1 MVYLYYDMYKRNAN
15 MICDM
20 ITELIKR
27 VKYAR
32 KLFFPRVAKT
42 QENAKCVNY
51 KFASLS
57 QKRKAFNANSEFVYA
72 RPELYK
78 ASILWLQPS
87 KTFKIPDK

>member
-1 MVYLYYDMYKRNAN
+1 MHGNYFFLASQKR
-15 MICDM
+15 I
-20 ITELIKR
+20 
-27 VKYAR
+27 
-32 KLFFPRVAKT
+32 T

-72 RPELYK
+72 RPELYE